1 VTCVFEPLPI
11 LIPRWRLSLSQGCV
25 NCARAND
32 THRLPGAVAIL
43 SSMTRDDLFV
53 AALIGASI
61 FSMAVLAIALF
72 LR

>member
-11 LIPRWRLSLSQGCV
+11 LIPRWRLSLFQRCV
-25 NCARAND
+25 ICARAND

-43 SSMTRDDLFV
+43 SGMTRDDLFV
-53 AALIGASI
+53 AALIGVSI
-61 FSMAVLAIALF
+61 FSMLMLAVAQL